1 MCWRWRGTRGVRA
14 GGGGGRTPCGGGDVD
29 DMGRVLEV
37 SEGLEH
43 LLLVAEMMLCM
54 LEAEEEIIRDV
65 SYGRWG
71 FCPIVAD
78 NHPSASGSTHVCETP
93 KKK

>member
-1 MCWRWRGTRGVRA
+1 VLEVVEVALHVVEGM
-14 GGGGGRTPCGGGDVD
+14 D

-54 LEAEEEIIRDV
+54 LEAEEEIIRDTLIFSHLTAYV
-65 SYGRWG
+65 S
-71 FCPIVAD
+71 
-78 NHPSASGSTHVCETP
+78 
-93 KKK
+93 K